1 MSSLLAHPAR
11 RSRPRRALVLPLL
24 LAASL
29 GCCPLHAAGWRVTLG
44 AEQGWAGGWIRVR
57 ENEVP
62 ATRLR
67 LNDDLSVDHM
77 QSLRLLA
84 WTPLG
89 DAGELHLGLSTHRLD
104 GSAQFTAPVYFNGT
118 KVAPGRLDTVTHF
131 QDFIELDASYWR
143 HLADV
148 GPGSLWGS
156 LGARYV
162 MLNFRMQGTI
172 AADSPGHELKE
183 DFYVQELPVPML
195 GLHLRY
201 PLGQALQLTA
211 DVSWGRL
218 PWVNSLRTE
227 GGEVRL
233 AQSNSDEQIGLAY
246 QLNPRWELTAYAFHT
261 EFAQDERSR
270 EDGNAVYLHNS
281 GVGISADYAFQR

>member
-1 MSSLLAHPAR
+1 MGTPLPHSIRRGSLRGALA
-11 RSRPRRALVLPLL
+11 LPLL
-24 LAASL
+24 LVAAI
-29 GCCPLHAAGWRVTLG
+29 GCRPLHAADWHVVL
-44 AEQGWAGGWIRVR
+44 AAQQGWTGGWVRVR
-57 ENEVP
+57 EFDVP
-62 ATRLR
+62 TTRLR
-67 LNDDLSVDHM
+67 LNDDLGVNHM

-89 DAGELHLGLSTHRLD
+89 DASELHLGLFTHRLD
-104 GSAQFTAPVYFNGT
+104 GSTQVVAPVYFNGT
-118 KVAPGRLDTVTHF
+118 KVASGRLDTVTHF

-143 HLADV
+143 RLMDI
-148 GPGSLWGS
+148 GRGGSLWGS

-162 MLNFRMQGTI
+162 MLNFRMDGTI
-172 AADSPGHELKE
+172 APDSPGNELKE

-201 PLGQALQLTA
+201 PLGDALQLTA

-227 GGEVRL
+227 GGQVRL
-233 AQSNSDEQIGLAY
+233 AQTNSEEQLGLAY
-246 QLNPRWELTAYAFHT
+246 RLSPRWQLTAYAFHT

-270 EDGNAVYLHNS
+270 EDGNAVYLHDS
-281 GVGISADYAFQR
+281 GVGVAAEYGF

>member
-1 MSSLLAHPAR
+1 MHPPPTPAAR
-11 RSRPRRALVLPLL
+11 RNRRRRAFVLPLL

-29 GCCPLHAAGWRVTLG
+29 GGRPLRATDWHVSLA

-57 ENEVP
+57 ENDVP

-67 LNDDLSVDHM
+67 LNDDLGANHM

-89 DAGELHLGLSTHRLD
+89 DVGELHLGLTTHRLD
-104 GSAQFTAPVYFNGT
+104 GSAQFAAPVYFNGT
-118 KVAPGRLDTVTHF
+118 KVAPGRLDTATHF

-143 HLADV
+143 RLADV
-148 GPGSLWGS
+148 GRGGSLWGS

-162 MLNFRMQGTI
+162 MLNFKLDGAI

-201 PLGQALQLTA
+201 PLSDVLQLTA
-211 DVSWGRL
+211 DASWGRL

-233 AQSNSDEQIGLAY
+233 AQTDSEEQVALAY
-246 QLNPRWELTAYAFHT
+246 RADPHWRFTAYVFHT

-270 EDGNAVYLHNS
+270 EDGNAVYLHDS
-281 GVGISADYAFQR
+281 GAGISAEYAF

>member
-1 MSSLLAHPAR
+1 MYPSLAPAAR
-11 RSRPRRALVLPLL
+11 RHRRRRAFALPLL
-24 LAASL
+24 LATSL
-29 GCCPLHAAGWRVTLG
+29 GGRPLHAADWHLTLA

-57 ENEVP
+57 ENDVP

-67 LNDDLSVDHM
+67 LNDDLGVDHM
-77 QSLRLLA
+77 RSLRLLA

-89 DAGELHLGLSTHRLD
+89 EAGELHLGLATHRLD
-104 GSAQFTAPVYFNGT
+104 GSAQFAAPVYFNGT

-143 HLADV
+143 HLADL
-148 GPGSLWGS
+148 GSGGSLWGS

-162 MLNFRMQGTI
+162 MLNFKLNGTV

-201 PLGQALQLTA
+201 PLGDTLQLTA
-211 DVSWGRL
+211 DASWGRL

-233 AQSNSDEQIGLAY
+233 AQTDSEEQVALAY
-246 QLNPRWELTAYAFHT
+246 RWNPHWQFTAYAFHT

-270 EDGNAVYLHNS
+270 EDGNTVYLHDS
-281 GVGISADYAFQR
+281 GVGVSAEYAF

>member
-1 MSSLLAHPAR
+1 MSPFPAPPPS
-11 RSRPRRALVLPLL
+11 RSCHRQALVLPLL
-24 LAASL
+24 LVAAL
-29 GCCPLHAAGWRVTLG
+29 GSRPLHASDWHVTF
-44 AEQGWAGGWIRVR
+44 AAQQGWAGGWVRVR
-57 ENEVP
+57 ENDLP

-67 LNDDLSVDHM
+67 LNDDLGVDRM

-89 DAGELHLGLSTHRLD
+89 DAGELHLGLFTHRLD
-104 GSAQFTAPVYFNGT
+104 GSAQVAAPVYFNGT

-148 GPGSLWGS
+148 GRGSLWGS
-156 LGARYV
+156 LGARYT
-162 MLNFRMQGTI
+162 MLNFKLDGTI

-201 PLGQALQLTA
+201 PLGDALQLTA

-227 GGEVRL
+227 GGQVRL
-233 AQSNSDEQIGLAY
+233 AQTNSEEQVALAY
-246 QLNPRWELTAYAFHT
+246 RLNPHWQLSAYAFHT

-270 EDGNAVYLHNS
+270 EDGNAVYLHDS
-281 GVGISADYAFQR
+281 GVGVAAQYGF